1 MSEEGVG
8 TYVVVSAEQNQEGSG
23 SWRNEYKTV
32 FGECIWIQQ
41 TTTFLLVT
49 NQIHLR
55 LVDTIEYRQV
65 KV

>member
-1 MSEEGVG
+1 MSEEGG
-8 TYVVVSAEQNQEGSG
+8 DTYVVVSSEQNQEGSR
-23 SWRNEYKTV
+23 SWRNKYKTV

-55 LVDTIEYRQV
+55 LVDAIEYRQV